1 MKASD
6 FANFFKIED
15 KPVILSKG
23 QNDIFRTIIKRE
35 HPRNNVI
42 CPTQYGK
49 SLTVALAVTLRFL
62 FRNEKWALIAP
73 SEKKAKVIMN
83 YIIEHCFDDPF
94 FYNQLEITEPL
105 ERLKRERSKLRLTS
119 KCGGEV
125 FLVTADARN
134 RQAVKSSLMGFGA
147 QNVIEDE
154 AALIPDDLHSTVM
167 RMLGG
172 HKDNF
177 LLKISN
183 PWNRGHFFRSWH
195 NDKYHNIFID
205 YKQAVEEGRFSQDF
219 IDEMKGEAFFSILYG
234 CKFPEADEI
243 DAEGWRILLTD
254 IAVEN
259 AFVDDAEF
267 GENKKLGVDVGR
279 GGDYTTYVLRDDK
292 SMKLLE
298 KNQSN
303 DLMEIVGRI
312 IHYKNELG
320 LENSNIFVDDIGVG
334 GGVSDRLEEQ
344 GFGIT
349 PVKVGEK
356 ALDEKFANKKAE
368 NYWHFKE
375 WIDNGGKIV
384 RNSDWMELTQVKYK
398 ENSSGKLQMEPK
410 ERLFRRGE
418 HSPDIAEG
426 GMLTFSQTIEP
437 RVRFI

>member
-1 MKASD
+1 METRIVQ
-6 FANFFKIED
+6 KIKKI
-15 KPVILSKG
+15 KP
-23 QNDIFRTIIKRE
+23 
-35 HPRNNVI
+35 
-42 CPTQYGK
+42 
-49 SLTVALAVTLRFL
+49 
-62 FRNEKWALIAP
+62 
-73 SEKKAKVIMN
+73 
-83 YIIEHCFDDPF
+83 
-94 FYNQLEITEPL
+94 
-105 ERLKRERSKLRLTS
+105 
-119 KCGGEV
+119 
-125 FLVTADARN
+125 
-134 RQAVKSSLMGFGA
+134 KSSYVYNLNIKKNHNYFINKTLLHNSA
-147 QNVIEDE
+147 NVIEDE

-195 NDKYHNIFID
+195 NPKYHNIFID
-205 YKQAVEEGRFSQDF
+205 YKQAVEEGRFSQNF
-219 IDEMKGEAFFSILYG
+219 IDEMKNEAFFSILYD

-243 DAEGWRILLTD
+243 DSEGWRILLTD
-254 IAVEN
+254 IVVEN
-259 AFVDDAEF
+259 AFVDEAEF
-267 GENKKLGVDVGR
+267 GDNKKLGIDVGR

-312 IHYKNELG
+312 IHYKNELE
-320 LENSNIFVDDIGVG
+320 LENNNIFVDDIGVG

-344 GFGIT
+344 GYGIT

-356 ALDEKFANKKAE
+356 ALDEKYANKKAE

-375 WIDNGGKIV
+375 WIDNGGKIIK
-384 RNSDWMELTQVKYK
+384 NSDWMELTQVKYK

-426 GMLTFSQTIEP
+426 GMLTFTQKIEP
-437 RVRFI
+437 RVRFV